1 MSEAAID
8 DGEALEDQHL
18 PKPVGYQLLVALPDV
33 EETFGES
40 GLVKADE
47 TKRNEQILSVVGV
60 VVDVGEDAYQD
71 KERFPRGPWCK
82 QGDFIVFRANTGTRI
97 SVFGKEF
104 RLMNDDSV
112 QAVVDD
118 PRGIV
123 KA

>member
-1 MSEAAID
+1 MSEVAIND
-8 DGEALEDQHL
+8 DHTLKDQHL
-18 PKPVGYQLLVALPDV
+18 PKPVGYQLLVALPDI
-33 EETFGES
+33 EETYES
-40 GLVKADE
+40 GLLKADE

-71 KERFPRGPWCK
+71 KDRFPHGPWCK